1 MIGFPKNLNSKF
13 DYEYIRGNFPK
24 EKWIGL
30 FQNLLNER
38 MQWFN
43 IGKLDKKEDG
53 ITDDTHKIIENQ
65 EQGEQLAEYYQYELK
80 EDQNCQLYK
89 LGFTVKEVESI
100 LNQ

>member
-1 MIGFPKNLNSKF
+1 MIGLPKHLNSKV
-13 DYEYIRGNFPK
+13 DYLYVKDNFPRK
-24 EKWIGL
+24 EWAEK
-30 FQNLLNER
+30 FQNLLDER